1 MSFYIDPFNRL
12 FLHVIQRHTVISHI
26 LEINSFQVYAT
37 DVAIVHGAII
47 NDPISRIRDY
57 CELRSARDIS
67 RCFPP
72 RLFSTRR
79 NIEIIQDM
87 KCLKSTLLCRR
98 LLRCCQLKESRT
110 NKPGW
115 RGEISR
121 KSK

>member
-12 FLHVIQRHTVISHI
+12 FLHVIQRHTAISNI

-72 RLFSTRR
+72 SLSSAIPSRGNWSIPPKGYRKNAWFHPLFRVR
-79 NIEIIQDM
+79 PAVPKVQ
-87 KCLKSTLLCRR
+87 
-98 LLRCCQLKESRT
+98 
-110 NKPGW
+110 
-115 RGEISR
+115 
-121 KSK
+121 